1 MKIGV
6 YGGSFNPPH
15 LGHVRAAQAC
25 KQALGLDRVLVIPAS
40 IPPHKQLTSS
50 SASPEERLALT
61 RLAFENL
68 PGFEVLDLEIRREG
82 KSYTVDT
89 IRELKAQYAHDE
101 LFLMMG
107 TDMFLSFQDWYSPQ
121 EIARCAQLVCFSR
134 YDADAENRAALQK
147 QADTLEKLYGQRPL
161 LLTNDCFDISS
172 TEARRLLV
180 FGIAEPYLPQA
191 VLRRIEAQ
199 RLYGAGRD
207 YRGLPF
213 DELKTVSLSLHKKTR
228 AAHAVGVCET
238 ARQMARQF
246 GADEALAAR
255 AGILHD
261 VTKALTGAQQLLLA
275 EKYEV
280 RLTDFE
286 RQNRQ
291 LLHAKTG
298 AAIARTLFG
307 ECEAVC
313 SAITYHT
320 TGKTDMTTLEK
331 IIYLADMIEPNRTYP
346 GVDTIRAAA
355 EESLDGGVLLAL
367 ERTICYLQEEGFAVC
382 EDSVRARDF
391 LLRERNL
398 TQHAA

>member
-147 QADTLEKLYGQRPL
+147 QADTLEKLYGQRPV

-228 AAHAVGVCET
+228 AAHAIGVCET

-307 ECEAVC
+307 ECKAVC

-355 EESLDGGVLLAL
+355 EENLDGGVLLAL

-398 TQHAA
+398 TQHEA

>member
-89 IRELKAQYAHDE
+89 MRELKAQYAHDE

-147 QADTLEKLYGQRPL
+147 QADTLEKLYGQRPV

-228 AAHAVGVCET
+228 AAHAIGVCET

-261 VTKALTGAQQLLLA
+261 VTKALTGAQ
-275 EKYEV
+275 
-280 RLTDFE
+280 
-286 RQNRQ
+286 Q

-355 EESLDGGVLLAL
+355 EENLDGGVLLAL

-398 TQHAA
+398 TQHEA